1 MYNSKGAKGVCI
13 GAAASAGILSLTL
26 LTMLTCSWF
35 YLFLKIST
43 ANGPLIAYNH
53 ADVPTDPSLELPQ
66 YIPVNSYT
74 PTICNFYFFY
84 LFFFVFSLLYSK
96 LHDTLCLPPN
106 PRRLADKSSYM

>member
-13 GAAASAGILSLTL
+13 GAAASTGILSLTL

-53 ADVPTDPSLELPQ
+53 ADVPTDPSLE
-66 YIPVNSYT
+66 YT
-74 PTICNFYFFY
+74 TVHSSSLTHLQFVIFIFFY

-106 PRRLADKSSYM
+106 PRCLADKSSYM